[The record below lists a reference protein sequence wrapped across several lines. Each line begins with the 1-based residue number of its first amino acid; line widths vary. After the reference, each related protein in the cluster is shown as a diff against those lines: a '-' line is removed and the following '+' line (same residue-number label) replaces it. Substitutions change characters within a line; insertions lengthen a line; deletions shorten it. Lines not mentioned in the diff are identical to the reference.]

1 MESNVTPVVCPR
13 GASRYTW
20 REGDTLRDL
29 AILNGVSEQA
39 IRLANQGR
47 DLSTL
52 EPGDELCIP
61 PQQLS
66 CVSGDL
72 YTVQRGDTFS
82 SIAERFGITTLE
94 LSERNP
100 FVDPSNLRSGE
111 VLCVPE
117 TVATPTPPEDLPT
130 PSLPSTPS
138 RPSTPSTPSTPT
150 PSTPSIP
157 VRRCPNGYT
166 AGTVQFGQSY
176 ADLLLRYNVSYQ
188 AFRLANPNLNPS
200 RLFPGQAY
208 CVPPSGSRGLCSGT
222 ERSYIIQQNE
232 SLSSLA
238 RKFNTTQGRLLRI
251 NPNLAPGDFI
261 PGRVVCL
268 P

>member
-20 REGDTLRDL
+20 REGDTLRNL

-47 DLSTL
+47 DLSAL

-117 TVATPTPPEDLPT
+117 TAATPTPPEDLPT
-130 PSLPSTPS
+130 PVPSLYAVEAVHSLHAVHSLYTLHTHAFYTLYSGAQMSQRLHRGHGAIWPELC
-138 RPSTPSTPSTPT
+138 RPVA
-150 PSTPSIP
+150 P
-157 VRRCPNGYT
+157 V
-166 AGTVQFGQSY
+166 
-176 ADLLLRYNVSYQ
+176 
-188 AFRLANPNLNPS
+188 
-200 RLFPGQAY
+200 
-208 CVPPSGSRGLCSGT
+208 
-222 ERSYIIQQNE
+222 
-232 SLSSLA
+232 
-238 RKFNTTQGRLLRI
+238 
-251 NPNLAPGDFI
+251 
-261 PGRVVCL
+261 
-268 P
+268 

>member
-1 MESNVTPVVCPR
+1 MRN
-13 GASRYTW
+13 
-20 REGDTLRDL
+20 L

-47 DLSTL
+47 DLSAL

-138 RPSTPSTPSTPT
+138 RPSTPSTPDEDVPGGEDD
-150 PSTPSIP
+150 IP
-157 VRRCPNGYT
+157 ATGAALPIAAIALT
-166 AGTVQFGQSY
+166 AISAAAVV
-176 ADLLLRYNVSYQ
+176 LLRKKQ
-188 AFRLANPNLNPS
+188 
-200 RLFPGQAY
+200 
-208 CVPPSGSRGLCSGT
+208 
-222 ERSYIIQQNE
+222 
-232 SLSSLA
+232 
-238 RKFNTTQGRLLRI
+238 
-251 NPNLAPGDFI
+251 
-261 PGRVVCL
+261 
-268 P
+268 

>member
-1 MESNVTPVVCPR
+1 MERNVTPVICPR

-29 AILNGVSEQA
+29 AILNGISEQA

-47 DLSTL
+47 DLSAL
-52 EPGDELCIP
+52 KPGDELCIP

-100 FVDPSNLRSGE
+100 YVDPSNLRSGE
-111 VLCVPE
+111 VLCVPK
-117 TVATPTPPEDLPT
+117 TPPIDDPNVSPTPPEGLPT
-130 PSLPSTPS
+130 PSLPGPS
-138 RPSTPSTPSTPT
+138 APPVR
-150 PSTPSIP
+150 P

-166 AGTVQFGQSY
+166 SGTVQYGQSY
-176 ADLLLRYNVSYQ
+176 ADLLLRYNISYQ

-200 RLFPGQAY
+200 RLLPGQAY
-208 CVPPSGSRGLCSGT
+208 CVPPSGARGLCSGT
-222 ERSYIIQQNE
+222 ERSYVIRQNE
-232 SLSSLA
+232 DLFTLA
-238 RKFNTTQGRLLRI
+238 QKFGTTQGRLLRI

-261 PGRVVCL
+261 PGRVICL